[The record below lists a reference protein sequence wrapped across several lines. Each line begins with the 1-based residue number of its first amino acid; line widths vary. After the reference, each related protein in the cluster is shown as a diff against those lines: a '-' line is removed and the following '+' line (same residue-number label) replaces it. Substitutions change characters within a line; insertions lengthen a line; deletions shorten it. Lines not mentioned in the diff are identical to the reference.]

1 MMTLGVAGHARE
13 VAGHQAALRECRDI
27 QLIYH
32 ADCAAVLKERID
44 GLVVLHVVDKSHWI
58 GMALAAGLPVMATH
72 PVPEFVDSRP
82 SKKRSE
88 NSGGSPLGLNDPG
101 WIPAFAG
108 MTGTFAGKTETF
120 AGMTEVD
127 SQTASKV
134 CVLSLGRHTRFC
146 SALVR
151 PGVAHYSLE
160 LSFNSA
166 SFDCMDRETI
176 CNQAALDMC
185 DLLLGTWGPVDVL
198 YSRMRNFFHPSRME
212 DVSVALL
219 RMRNGVEGSVALF
232 DVTGGS
238 AALRIRLYAADE
250 IVDASWPWAWEADDL
265 TAYYRNFI
273 ACIQGRAQ
281 PLLSLGQVAESY
293 RLLEWMRT
301 SARQD
306 AVLSRR
312 DVK

>member
-13 VAGHQAALRECRDI
+13 VAVHRAALQECRDI
-27 QLIYH
+27 QLVYD
-32 ADCAAVLKERID
+32 ADCAAVLKEKID
-44 GLVVLHVVDKSHWI
+44 GLVVLHVADKSHWI
-58 GMALAAGLPVMATH
+58 GTALAAGLPVMATH
-72 PVPEFVDSRP
+72 PVPEFADSRP

-108 MTGTFAGKTETF
+108 KTETVST
-120 AGMTEVD
+120 ARSTRPKVD

-185 DLLLGTWGPVDVL
+185 DLLLGTWGVVDVL

-273 ACIQGRAQ
+273 ACIQGCAQ
-281 PLLSLGQVAESY
+281 PLLGLGQVAESY
-293 RLLEWMRT
+293 RLLEWMRA

-312 DVK
+312 EVK

>member
-1 MMTLGVAGHARE
+1 MMTLGVAGHAHE
-13 VAGHQAALRECRDI
+13 VAVHRAALQECRDI

-32 ADCAAVLKERID
+32 ADCTAVLKEKID
-44 GLVVLHVVDKSHWI
+44 GLVVLHVADKSHWI
-58 GMALAAGLPVMATH
+58 GTALAAGLPVMATH
-72 PVPEFVDSRP
+72 PVPEFADSRP
-82 SKKRSE
+82 PKKRSE
-88 NSGGSPLGLNDPG
+88 NSGGRPLGLNDPG
-101 WIPAFAG
+101 WIPA
-108 MTGTFAGKTETF
+108 FAGKTETF

-146 SALVR
+146 PALVR

-185 DLLLGTWGPVDVL
+185 DLLLGAWGPVDVL

-273 ACIQGRAQ
+273 AYIQGRTQ
-281 PLLSLGQVAESY
+281 PLLGLEQVAESY
-293 RLLEWMRT
+293 RLLEWMRM

>member
-13 VAGHQAALRECRDI
+13 VAVHRAALRECHDI
-27 QLIYH
+27 QLVYH
-32 ADCAAVLKERID
+32 ADCAAVLKEKID
-44 GLVVLHVVDKSHWI
+44 GLVVLHVDDKSHWI
-58 GMALAAGLPVMATH
+58 GTALAAGLPVMATH
-72 PVPEFVDSRP
+72 PVPEFADSCP
-82 SKKRSE
+82 PKKRSE
-88 NSGGSPLGLNDPG
+88 KSGGSPLGLNDLG

-108 MTGTFAGKTETF
+108 MTGT
-120 AGMTEVD
+120 V
-127 SQTASKV
+127 SKV

-185 DLLLGTWGPVDVL
+185 DLLLGAWGPVDVL

-250 IVDASWPWAWEADDL
+250 VVDASWPWAWEADDL

-273 ACIQGRAQ
+273 ACIQGCAQ
-281 PLLSLGQVAESY
+281 PLLGLGQVAESY
-293 RLLEWMRT
+293 RLLEWMRA

-312 DVK
+312 EVK